1 MGVPREG
8 EAGDLPQEIDGEPDS
23 FKDVRWKSFIRKY
36 SEDEIGEGLE
46 VSKKGEPFRLY
57 GESRARKSPETDP
70 PYLNAGLKTRIRL
83 LRAVSIGRTQIGLR
97 DPRAWQHDTAPS
109 APRIW
114 RASG

>member
-57 GESRARKSPETDP
+57 GESRARKV
-70 PYLNAGLKTRIRL
+70 A
-83 LRAVSIGRTQIGLR
+83 
-97 DPRAWQHDTAPS
+97 
-109 APRIW
+109 
-114 RASG
+114 